1 MGQDCDLIWKD
12 EKLHNQHKEKN
23 MGRTIKI
30 SELKKFDVFLWEE
43 LLDERFVSMDA
54 ERFDSLDNEGDHYF
68 YLNDMNKE
76 VVVIGR
82 MEFKEEPAHNF

>member
-1 MGQDCDLIWKD
+1 
-12 EKLHNQHKEKN
+12 

-76 VVVIGR
+76 VEVIGR
-82 MEFKEEPAHNF
+82 MEFVCDGKEEFSYEQDFPLDLPN